1 MENAIEFF
9 PNLNA
14 LLAANASRK
23 LNRAFKDCS
32 VCASSYESARQTNFA
47 GTASYAE
54 AERLCREGWFEKL
67 DDFKEACSIRPTN
80 QLRRRVV
87 TSPIGYAPHV
97 PNAIVGR
104 PDSMIKTI
112 MQQEKTKVLEVVV
125 CRSVTAGTTTQE
137 IRKFAAE
144 IVKAISAIEAT
155 GIRVSLIWCASSTV
169 SDKHKGQLAQC
180 FVELKSQSEKINP
193 SRIYFALVHPSAH
206 RRIAFRWLETCPSV
220 KSKKFADGYGYTV
233 RLNKLNMPPRF
244 AKAKFINLIDVIGG
258 DWDAKEILARLK

>member
-1 MENAIEFF
+1 M
-9 PNLNA
+9 
-14 LLAANASRK
+14 
-23 LNRAFKDCS
+23 
-32 VCASSYESARQTNFA
+32 
-47 GTASYAE
+47 
-54 AERLCREGWFEKL
+54 
-67 DDFKEACSIRPTN
+67 
-80 QLRRRVV
+80 RRRVV

-144 IVKAISAIEAT
+144 IVKAISAIEAA

-193 SRIYFALVHPSAH
+193 SRIYFALGHPAAH

-258 DWDAKEILARLK
+258 GWDAKEILARLK